1 MTSIDCYYT
10 DHFVNQTVTQFFS
23 KSLGL
28 TLYKLN
34 EYKNS
39 SNIFATY
46 GILRGTGEII
56 KQRKENFI
64 YLDHGY
70 FNSSTRRFTKEK
82 NTILTNL
89 EGYFRV
95 VKDDLYFNKSKLN
108 NNEKRFKELNIKLKE
123 KKTGDII
130 ILSEPTENTSK
141 FLGLNNWKEETIK
154 AIKSHTDREI
164 VIHNKFSEITLNELL
179 QKAYAFVSCQSTA
192 GFMSIIEG
200 VPAFFTHSSLKEYG
214 DIKDIEQNK
223 LNYDLLYCAA
233 NSQWKLKEFFS
244 DDFKEYI
251 NKIIS
256 I

>member
-1 MTSIDCYYT
+1 MTPIDCYYT

-28 TLYKLN
+28 TLYELN

-64 YLDHGY
+64 YLDHDY

-108 NNEKRFKELNIKLKE
+108 I
-123 KKTGDII
+123 G
-130 ILSEPTENTSK
+130 
-141 FLGLNNWKEETIK
+141 
-154 AIKSHTDREI
+154 
-164 VIHNKFSEITLNELL
+164 
-179 QKAYAFVSCQSTA
+179 YAFIYYFIYITDLYTN
-192 GFMSIIEG
+192 F
-200 VPAFFTHSSLKEYG
+200 K
-214 DIKDIEQNK
+214 
-223 LNYDLLYCAA
+223 NYF
-233 NSQWKLKEFFS
+233 N
-244 DDFKEYI
+244 
-251 NKIIS
+251 
-256 I
+256 